1 MFSFNLDA
9 KLLPCYSKQDGLMK
23 EYMQGNKEG
32 AWVEAVDSTVLL
44 NIRAEFCRVC
54 VAVWAA
60 PQ

>member
-44 NIRAEFCRVC
+44 NIRADFVGF
-54 VAVWAA
+54 V
-60 PQ
+60 